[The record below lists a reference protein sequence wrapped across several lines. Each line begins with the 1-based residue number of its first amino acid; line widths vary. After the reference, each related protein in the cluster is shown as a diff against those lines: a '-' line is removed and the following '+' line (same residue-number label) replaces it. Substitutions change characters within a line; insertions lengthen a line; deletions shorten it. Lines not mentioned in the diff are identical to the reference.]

1 MVEVN
6 MANNIYSEEYKQ
18 VTEKLRGARFDS
30 GLTQEEVA
38 EKLGKPQSYVSKSE
52 AGERR
57 LDITELKKFAVLYK
71 KSINYF
77 IE

>member
-1 MVEVN
+1 MKE
-6 MANNIYSEEYKQ
+6 
-18 VTEKLRGARFDS
+18 ARIEAGF
-30 GLTQEEVA
+30 TQEQVA

-57 LDITELKKFAVLYK
+57 LDVTELKKFAWLYQ

-77 IE
+77 IK

>member
-1 MVEVN
+1 
-6 MANNIYSEEYKQ
+6 MANNIYSDEYKKI
-18 VTEKLRGARFDS
+18 TEKLRKARIKAGF
-30 GLTQEEVA
+30 TQEQVA

-57 LDITELKKFAVLYK
+57 LDVTELKKFANLYK
-71 KSINYF
+71 KDINNF